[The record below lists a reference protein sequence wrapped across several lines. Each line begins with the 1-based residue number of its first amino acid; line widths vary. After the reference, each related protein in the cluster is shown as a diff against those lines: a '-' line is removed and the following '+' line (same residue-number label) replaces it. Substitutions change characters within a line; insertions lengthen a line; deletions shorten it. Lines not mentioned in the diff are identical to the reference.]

1 MFPANDSLQVLIA
14 VEDQATR
21 LEAAQWFEMRGH
33 RARSASSADEA
44 IAYCERGTCDVV
56 VCDFASPETQL
67 DFLRAAQRVDRPI
80 PVIVVVREKDQSGRA
95 GGRESLEFLRN
106 GATDFIAAPYTFA
119 ELELR
124 CRMACHV
131 GRIRIENQQL
141 RAERQPVTPPR
152 LESVE
157 PQRAAALDTASLAA
171 VERQHIL
178 DVLKSQRGNKA
189 RTAVLLG
196 IHRRKLYRL
205 LDRLQISLA
214 DR

>member
-1 MFPANDSLQVLIA
+1 MFPANDTLQVLIA

-44 IAYCERGTCDVV
+44 LAYCERGTCDVV
-56 VCDFASPETQL
+56 VCDFGSPETQL

-80 PVIVVVREKDQSGRA
+80 PVIVVVRQKDQSGRA

-106 GATDFIAAPYTFA
+106 GATDFIAAPYPFA

-131 GRIRIENQQL
+131 GRLRIENQQL
-141 RAERQPVTPPR
+141 RAERQPVAPR

-157 PQRAAALDTASLAA
+157 PQRATAIDTASLAA

>member
-1 MFPANDSLQVLIA
+1 MFPANDTLQVLIA
-14 VEDQATR
+14 VDDQAAR
-21 LEAAQWFEMRGH
+21 LEATQWFENRGH
-33 RARSASSADEA
+33 RARSASSAHEA
-44 IAYCERGTCDVV
+44 LAYCERGTCDVV
-56 VCDFASPETQL
+56 VCDLGSPETRV
-67 DFLRAAQRVDRPI
+67 DFLRALQRLDRPV
-80 PVIVVVREKDQSGRA
+80 PVIVVVPEKEQYGGA

-106 GATDFIAAPYTFA
+106 GATDFIPAPYTFA

-131 GRIRIENQQL
+131 GRLRNENQQL
-141 RAERQPVTPPR
+141 RSERQPVAPPQ
-152 LESVE
+152 LQTVE
-157 PQRAAALDTASLAA
+157 PQRVTAIDTASLAA